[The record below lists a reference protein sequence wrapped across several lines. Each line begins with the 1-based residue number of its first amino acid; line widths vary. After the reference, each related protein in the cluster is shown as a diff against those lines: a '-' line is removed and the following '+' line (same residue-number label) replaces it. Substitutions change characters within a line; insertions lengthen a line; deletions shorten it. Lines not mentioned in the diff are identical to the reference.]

1 MLQGQEMATSFSS
14 SLTAMSFKERVV
26 NKEKRKAQMTLGH
39 CRCLES
45 GDLTQEQMV
54 AKSLNT
60 DNISGTCRFLS
71 SYFMNELNSRQL
83 SSETKVTSLFS
94 SVPSHQSI
102 NTPLNF
108 HILISKMEIIVSIL

>member
-60 DNISGTCRFLS
+60 DNNISGTCRFLS

-94 SVPSHQSI
+94 SVPSYQSI
-102 NTPLNF
+102 NTPLNGDNS
-108 HILISKMEIIVSIL
+108 IYLIRLS